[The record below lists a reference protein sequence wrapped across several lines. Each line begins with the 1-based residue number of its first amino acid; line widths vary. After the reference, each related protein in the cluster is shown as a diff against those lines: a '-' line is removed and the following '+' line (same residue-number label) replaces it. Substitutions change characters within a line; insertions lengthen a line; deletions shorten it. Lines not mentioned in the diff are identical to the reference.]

1 MLLAHPG
8 LHLKMV
14 FEGLQNVDRR
24 LRGLPGVLAVAPL
37 SVAGVLCST
46 RLVANELRGFC
57 ALVALVP
64 YPCRDRLTAT
74 EVRGSDECG
83 GGKDQAGRT
92 HTMKGQGRIRRVSS
106 VFGPPQTATFPHFA
120 QFVS

>member
-1 MLLAHPG
+1 VLLAHPG

-64 YPCRDRLTAT
+64 YPCRDRLTA
-74 EVRGSDECG
+74 
-83 GGKDQAGRT
+83 A
-92 HTMKGQGRIRRVSS
+92 MKVAAMRAAARKIRQS
-106 VFGPPQTATFPHFA
+106 GTGE
-120 QFVS
+120 